1 METPE
6 NVHGGDRVHRRS
18 RDLVDVVLSLF
29 QLTSCQKIG
38 ASLILGIGG
47 VRVQRLV
54 LVTNKIRRLEAF
66 ETLAPCPHNRK
77 YGKLRKRGI
86 SRGIAINE

>member
-6 NVHGGDRVHRRS
+6 NVHGGDRVHRGS
-18 RDLVDVVLSLF
+18 RDLVHIILALL

-38 ASLILGIGG
+38 ASLILGIGS

-54 LVTNKIRRLEAF
+54 LVTNKIRRREAF
-66 ETLAPCPHNRK
+66 ETLGNA
-77 YGKLRKRGI
+77 
-86 SRGIAINE
+86 SAT